1 MVKISN
7 LSDQE
12 FKVMVMKILTKVLR
26 KVDQPIENFNEAI
39 EYTGKH
45 QQQWQSRK
53 IELQN
58 TAEGF
63 NRLYNME
70 QFNELEDKTL
80 ELTWT

>member
-45 QQQWQSRK
+45 QQQ
-53 IELQN
+53 
-58 TAEGF
+58 
-63 NRLYNME
+63 
-70 QFNELEDKTL
+70 
-80 ELTWT
+80 